1 MPLSQ
6 AQCIEYHNHMNSL
19 HNHMHSLENE
29 HVNEQTQNSK
39 HRENLGIIHK
49 SKYYK
54 VLFVRGRVF
63 KLVVRKGDK
72 YFVHVLPTQYL
83 VT

>member
-1 MPLSQ
+1 MQKIKILCLSQ
-6 AQCIEYHNHMNSL
+6 AQCVEYCNRMN
-19 HNHMHSLENE
+19 SLENE
-29 HVNEQTQNSK
+29 HANEQTQNSK
-39 HRENLGIIHK
+39 HKESLGIIHK
-49 SKYYK
+49 SQCYK
-54 VLFVRGRVF
+54 VLFVRARVF

>member
-1 MPLSQ
+1 
-6 AQCIEYHNHMNSL
+6 
-19 HNHMHSLENE
+19 MHPFENE

-39 HRENLGIIHK
+39 HKESLGIVHK
-49 SKYYK
+49 SQHYK
-54 VLFVRGRVF
+54 VLFVRAKVF